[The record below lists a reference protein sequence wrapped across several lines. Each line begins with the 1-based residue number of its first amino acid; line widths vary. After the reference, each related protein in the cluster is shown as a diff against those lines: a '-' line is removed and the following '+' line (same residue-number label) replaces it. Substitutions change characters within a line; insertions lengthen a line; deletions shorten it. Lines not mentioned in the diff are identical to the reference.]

1 MMSKI
6 HITLVGGQPIPVY
19 LGIKHSKPDKVVFI
33 HSTNTLE
40 EVERIRQKLDVEA
53 EMLLFNPVDLK
64 SIQEMTAALA
74 EKYADNSVSINIT
87 SGTKPWSIYFTQ
99 LFGLREDVDI
109 FYIDQNNIIRNF
121 KDFSQASLEIDMGTR
136 FNLYGNPLTQYRK
149 YSDYTEEDFSSIV
162 RIRTMRKFNFSDFN
176 FLCDSLT
183 KKSNQTSFETHNGS
197 SLEWNV
203 QKRAIEIKMYNNK
216 GAFLSDI
223 FNSTNAR
230 NLFESSGWFELEV
243 AQLLNRWDKAK
254 EVRINCIFPT
264 KSNSPK
270 NEIDIIVDTG
280 TKLLFVEC
288 KTQILRETD
297 VDKFS
302 SAVKVYGG
310 MGSKAL
316 FVTDATMHEK
326 AMEKCRDNQLLT
338 FALAPNGGS
347 DKAAKAL
354 FQFLDKEL
362 YNINTK

>member
-19 LGIKHSKPDKVVFI
+19 LGIKYSKPDKVVFV
-33 HSTNTLE
+33 HSTQSLK

-53 EMLLFNPVDLK
+53 EMLLLDPIDLK

-74 EKYADNSVSINIT
+74 EKYAKNPVSINIS

-109 FYIDQNNIIRNF
+109 FYIDQNNTIQNF
-121 KDFSQASLEIDMGTR
+121 KDLSQENLEIDMGTR
-136 FNLYGNPLTQYRK
+136 FSLYGNPLTQYRK
-149 YSDYTEEDFSSIV
+149 YSDYTAEDFSSIE
-162 RIRTMRKFNFSDFN
+162 RIRTMRKFNFGDFN
-176 FLCDSLT
+176 SLCDSLT
-183 KKSNQTSFETHNGS
+183 KWSDRTRFDTKNGS
-197 SLEWNV
+197 TLEWNK
-203 QKRAIEIKMYNNK
+203 QKREIQLRMYDNK
-216 GAFLSDI
+216 GNFLSDN
-223 FNSTNAR
+223 FNSPNAR
-230 NLFESSGWFELEV
+230 SLFESTGWFELEV
-243 AQLLNRWDKAK
+243 AQLISSWDKAK

-288 KTQILRETD
+288 KTQIFKETD

-326 AMEKCRDNQLLT
+326 AIEKCRDNQLLT

-347 DKAAKAL
+347 SNAAEAL
-354 FQFLDKEL
+354 FQLLDKEL

>member
-1 MMSKI
+1 MMSKV

-19 LGIKHSKPDKVVFI
+19 LGIKYSKPDKVVFVC
-33 HSTNTLE
+33 SAQSMDETK
-40 EVERIRQKLDVEA
+40 RIQHEFDIES
-53 EMLLFNPVDLK
+53 EMIIFDPVNLK
-64 SIQEMTAALA
+64 SIQEMTEALA
-74 EKYADNSVSINIT
+74 NKYAVNPLSINIS

-99 LFGLREDVDI
+99 IFGIRQDVDV
-109 FYIDQNNIIRNF
+109 FYIDQNNVIRNF
-121 KDFSQASLEIDMGTR
+121 SDFSQAILEIDMDTR

-149 YSDYTEEDFSSIV
+149 YNDYTEEDFNSIIC
-162 RIRTMRKFNFSDFN
+162 IRTMRKFNFGDFN
-176 FLCDSLT
+176 SLCDSLT
-183 KKSNQTSFETHNGS
+183 KWSDRTRFDTKNGS
-197 SLEWNV
+197 TLEWDE
-203 QKRAIEIKMYNNK
+203 QKKEIHLKMYDNK
-216 GAFLSDI
+216 GNFLADI
-223 FNSTNAR
+223 FNSPNAR

-243 AQLLNRWDKAK
+243 AQLLNQWDKAK

-288 KTQILRETD
+288 KTQIFKETD
-297 VDKFS
+297 VDKFA

-316 FVTDATMHEK
+316 FVTDATMRDK
-326 AMEKCRDNQLLT
+326 ALEKCRDNQLLT

-347 DKAAKAL
+347 SKAAKAL
-354 FQFLDKEL
+354 FQLLDKEL